1 MGLPSN
7 HQMWPAHLI
16 LNFFIDVIQQLIKE
30 LVPRQVAEEAVAD
43 VSSSRVQA
51 VAKAILALEIRQHK
65 CKVLRHHATPE
76 GMGGRTEGKGWE
88 GMGEGWEGGE
98 DRSGE

>member
-1 MGLPSN
+1 
-7 HQMWPAHLI
+7 MWSAYLI

-30 LVPRQVAEEAVAD
+30 LVPWQVAEEAVAD

-51 VAKAILALEIRQHK
+51 VAEAILALEIRQHK

-76 GMGGRTEGKGWE
+76 GMGGQKGGE
-88 GMGEGWEGGE
+88 GMGGDEGGMGGRGRQE
-98 DRSGE
+98 WRVGWAMSTQ

>member
-1 MGLPSN
+1 M
-7 HQMWPAHLI
+7 
-16 LNFFIDVIQQLIKE
+16 IQQLIKE
-30 LVPRQVAEEAVAD
+30 LVPWQVAEEAVAD

-51 VAKAILALEIRQHK
+51 VAEAILALEIRQHK

-76 GMGGRTEGKGWE
+76 RMGGRMKGKGWE